1 MSNFKAMPITGCR
14 PMSKLSDLPN
24 IGQVLEAK
32 LIASE
37 IKTPLQLVELGS
49 REAYARI
56 RQQDSSACL
65 HMLYALEGA
74 VQGVRW
80 HQLPKSTQREL
91 IQDFKVLNQLAACS
105 IT

>member
-1 MSNFKAMPITGCR
+1 
-14 PMSKLSDLPN
+14 MSKLSDLPN

-32 LIASE
+32 LIASG
-37 IKTPLQLVELGS
+37 IKTPLQLIELGS

-56 RQQDSSACL
+56 HEQDSSACL

-74 VQGVRW
+74 VQGVRS

-91 IQDFKVLNQLAACS
+91 IQEFKILNQITACA